1 MPSAEGNVT
10 GRHQVEKMLFSPGTS
25 RSRSTSAGTES
36 TNLGDA
42 SSKSPPIKCAA
53 RLNGLPDMEYPTPQL
68 TAALSQRCTIDDSY
82 PSPLVIRNTFLDVN
96 DETPK
101 SFTEFLEER
110 LVKSCPGS
118 GISKPPGLEKPIAPR
133 QLLPE
138 IEYPVPF
145 VIQRNSDGVPD
156 MESPSMVVRNTFLEP
171 AYKELGSLASF
182 VREREI
188 KSCPASCIGAPP
200 GLELAS
206 TVAFSTGVEDFT
218 EDMSPLTPY
227 QQPIA
232 VMGEGLGFFSAL
244 PPALP
249 PRLDYLQPCHTLPA
263 PLREPQVQMKVP
275 PPPPSTPPKLR
286 ISQFLL
292 EDEPTPGTPDL
303 PTVGSIGHRFGTCK
317 PCAFLYTKGCD
328 TGVECK
334 FCHLCEPGE
343 KKRRLKAKTA
353 AFKAAQVAAY
363 SVGVAAA
370 AALRP
375 WN

>member
-1 MPSAEGNVT
+1 MSSAEGNVM
-10 GRHQVEKMLFSPGTS
+10 GRHQVEKIGSPGTS

-42 SSKSPPIKCAA
+42 TSKSPPMKCAA

-68 TAALSQRCTIDDSY
+68 AAALSQRCTIEPDSY
-82 PSPLVIRNTFLDVN
+82 PSPLVIRNTFLDV
-96 DETPK
+96 DDTTPK
-101 SFTEFLEER
+101 SFTDFFEER

-118 GISKPPGLEKPIAPR
+118 GISKPPGLEKAMAPR

-145 VIQRNSDGVPD
+145 VIPRNSDGVPD
-156 MESPSMVVRNTFLEP
+156 MESPMIVRNTFLEP

-182 VREREI
+182 VHEREI

-218 EDMSPLTPY
+218 EDMSPLQPY

-232 VMGEGLGFFSAL
+232 VMGEGLGIFSAL

-249 PRLDYLQPCHTLPA
+249 PCLDYLPQLSLPA
-263 PLREPQVQMKVP
+263 PPLREAKVQVKVP

-303 PTVGSIGHRFGTCK
+303 PTVGSVGHRFGTCK
-317 PCAFLYTKGCD
+317 PCAFLYTKGCG

-343 KKRRLKAKTA
+343 KKRRLKSKTA
-353 AFKAAQVAAY
+353 AFKAAQAAAY
-363 SVGVAAA
+363 SVGIAAA
-370 AALRP
+370 AAIRP